1 MCIKLVG
8 LFTETLFCVIVY
20 DPLVLFIT
28 FLMYQVLPMYWR
40 IDSRCALE
48 RGGVFPCMLNLVI
61 GVLSGIRAVTSF
73 YYLKLM

>member
-48 RGGVFPCMLNLVI
+48 RGGCISMHVE
-61 GVLSGIRAVTSF
+61 LSYWCVVWNKGSN
-73 YYLKLM
+73 

>member
-48 RGGVFPCMLNLVI
+48 RGGVYFHAC
-61 GVLSGIRAVTSF
+61 
-73 YYLKLM
+73 

>member
-8 LFTETLFCVIVY
+8 LFTETLVCVIVN

-28 FLMYQVLPMYWR
+28 FLMYPVLPMYMW

-48 RGGVFPCMLNLVI
+48 KGGGGYFQHVE
-61 GVLSGIRAVTSF
+61 LSYWFAV
-73 YYLKLM
+73 

>member
-8 LFTETLFCVIVY
+8 LFTETLVCVIVN

-28 FLMYQVLPMYWR
+28 FLMYPVLPMYMW

-48 RGGVFPCMLNLVI
+48 KGGGVFSAC
-61 GVLSGIRAVTSF
+61 
-73 YYLKLM
+73 

>member
-48 RGGVFPCMLNLVI
+48 RGGGCISMHVE
-61 GVLSGIRAVTSF
+61 LSYWCVVWNKGSN
-73 YYLKLM
+73 

>member
-8 LFTETLFCVIVY
+8 LFTETLVCVVVN

-28 FLMYQVLPMYWR
+28 FLMYPLMYLW

-48 RGGVFPCMLNLVI
+48 KGGGVFPAC
-61 GVLSGIRAVTSF
+61 
-73 YYLKLM
+73 